1 MNIVKLI
8 GNTPMI
14 ELTGM
19 GKSRVFAK
27 LEYYNPT
34 GSIKD
39 RAAYYMIKEA
49 VLRGDVKSGGT
60 IVEPTSGNTGIG
72 LAMVARAYGIKAV
85 IVMPSNMSKE
95 RIDMMKAY
103 GASVILTDAKLGMQ
117 GAVDR
122 AKEIVAEKGA
132 YMPSQFDN
140 PDNAL
145 AHYETTAPEIFNVNS
160 GVKWVISP
168 LGSGGTAMGIKKY
181 IEDNGMDAKVCA
193 LEPTDSPM
201 LSKGVSGAHKIQ
213 GIGANFMPSIVDLK
227 KLDKIMGIT
236 NDEAYYGA
244 RELASKYGILAGIS
258 AGSAY
263 VGAIKLMREEDGDI
277 AIIIPDSGTRYMSA
291 GLYE

>member
-1 MNIVKLI
+1 MNIIKLI

-14 ELTGM
+14 ELAGM
-19 GKSRVFAK
+19 GKSKVFAK

-49 VLRGDVKSGGT
+49 ILRGDVKSGGT

-72 LAMVARAYGIKAV
+72 LAMVARAYGIKAI

-95 RIDMMKAY
+95 RIDMIKAY
-103 GASVILTDAKLGMQ
+103 GASVILTDAKLGMK
-117 GAVDR
+117 GAVDK
-122 AKEIVAEKGA
+122 AKEIVALKGA

-140 PDNAL
+140 PDNIL
-145 AHYETTAPEIFNVNS
+145 AHYETTAPEIFGANS
-160 GVKWVISP
+160 NIKWIVSP

-181 IEDNGMDAKVCA
+181 IENNNIDAKVCA
-193 LEPTDSPM
+193 LEPADSPM
-201 LSKGVSGAHKIQ
+201 LSKGISGPHKIQ
-213 GIGANFMPSIVDLK
+213 GIGANFMPSIVDV
-227 KLDKIMGIT
+227 DKIDKIIGIT

-263 VGAIKLMREEDGDI
+263 VGAIKLMREEEGDI
-277 AIIIPDSGTRYMSA
+277 AIIIPDSGTRYMSV